1 MLTTQQDKITVYTDG
16 SCMPN
21 PGPGGYGFIFIDPVS
36 NTEWLVNGGELN
48 TTNNRMEMLAAI
60 EALKQLKTPCKVSLY
75 TDSKYLQQGATSWMQ
90 KWKLNNWRRG
100 NIMIKNDDLWKEL
113 SYQME
118 KHQIEFHWVKGHSN
132 NVENNLVDELARKAC
147 EKFMN

>member
-48 TTNNRMEMLAAI
+48 TTNNRMEMMAVI
-60 EALKQLKTPCKVSLY
+60 EALKFLSQY
-75 TDSKYLQQGATSWMQ
+75 TIFKIYSDSTYVINCATG
-90 KWKLNNWRRG
+90 KFKRN
-100 NIMIKNDDLWKEL
+100 KNTDLWE
-113 SYQME
+113 
-118 KHQIEFHWVKGHSN
+118 EFDRVSKNKKIDWEWVKVHNGNKYNELVDKLAKDGCLKVRSN
-132 NVENNLVDELARKAC
+132 NIVSK
-147 EKFMN
+147 KF